1 MSTMNKD
8 SEYKR
13 LPTPARVED
22 FGFGECVL
30 LMTDGVSLFRGRLMT
45 DEDGYVL
52 LRHVAG
58 RIPGGVGVFYCGV

>member
-8 SEYKR
+8 NEYKR

-30 LMTDGVSLFRGRLMT
+30 LRTDDESLFRGRLLPDVTEEMVR
-45 DEDGYVL
+45 GMW
-52 LRHVAG
+52 G
-58 RIPGGVGVFYCGV
+58 IPEGVGVFYCGV

>member
-1 MSTMNKD
+1 MSNMNKD

-30 LMTDGVSLFRGRLMT
+30 LMTDEESLFRGRLLP

-52 LRHVAG
+52 LRHVVG
-58 RIPGGVGVFYCGV
+58 RIPEGVGVFYCGV